1 MYYIEKTDKPRLM
14 EKTLKII
21 KIEEN
26 KLFIPINKSDELKE
40 KQSIKLAQKTH
51 KILEK
56 TMSKKIV
63 LSKEILENK
72 TYKNILYT
80 YGYDIVD
87 GKWLFEAISDKIL
100 DYIIKHKEMKK
111 EETPISV
118 LVNDLTDYT
127 IENLKTFAN
136 EYKTLNIVTNH
147 IDKFKKIEDKI
158 YEEQGLRITV
168 TNNKKK
174 SLLKSKIILNID
186 FPKELLNKYIIFDEA
201 IIVNVNGNM
210 KIEKKRFNG
219 MVINDYEIVIN
230 PSIIHN
236 YDGNIQKYYAKHL
249 YEAEFYKNIPFYDFQ
264 NKIKDDKLEIEALYG
279 INGKIL

>member
-1 MYYIEKTDKPRLM
+1 
-14 EKTLKII
+14 
-21 KIEEN
+21 
-26 KLFIPINKSDELKE
+26 
-40 KQSIKLAQKTH
+40 
-51 KILEK
+51 
-56 TMSKKIV
+56 
-63 LSKEILENK
+63 
-72 TYKNILYT
+72 
-80 YGYDIVD
+80 
-87 GKWLFEAISDKIL
+87 
-100 DYIIKHKEMKK
+100 MKK

-279 INGKIL
+279 INGKILWNFDKSFIFLQKYTII